1 MLREY
6 LPGQVVD
13 LSGCSLDA
21 ALYFVSRGVPVFA
34 MKSADTAALIV
45 GYDEF
50 GNLILYDAV
59 SGSIGKTALRTARP
73 CLRRQATYLS
83 ATCRKEAEKL
93 SGQNKKTKREGKNMD
108 ERIKTLAHNLVNYS
122 CGVKEGDK
130 VYVHYIGNDTEPLAR
145 AIIKEVYL
153 AKGIPFVHNT
163 EPRVQ
168 REVIM
173 HCTEEQLR
181 LMAKLDCEEMSQMDC
196 YIAVRGTDNV
206 SELSDVPAEKMN
218 LYEKLYS
225 TPVHHDI
232 RVPKTRWVVLRYP
245 NTAMAQLCNTS
256 TEAFEDFYFNVCTLD
271 YSKMA
276 EAMKPLAALMERT
289 DKVRLVG
296 PGTDLT
302 FSIKGIP
309 AIPCAGNL
317 NIPDGEV
324 YTAPGEGFRQRP
336 RFPIM
341 HRPCIR
347 ALPLKTCA

>member
-1 MLREY
+1 
-6 LPGQVVD
+6 
-13 LSGCSLDA
+13 
-21 ALYFVSRGVPVFA
+21 
-34 MKSADTAALIV
+34 
-45 GYDEF
+45 
-50 GNLILYDAV
+50 
-59 SGSIGKTALRTARP
+59 
-73 CLRRQATYLS
+73 
-83 ATCRKEAEKL
+83 
-93 SGQNKKTKREGKNMD
+93 MD

-256 TEAFEDFYFNVCTLD
+256 TEAFEDRKSV
-271 YSKMA
+271 
-276 EAMKPLAALMERT
+276 
-289 DKVRLVG
+289 V
-296 PGTDLT
+296 
-302 FSIKGIP
+302 
-309 AIPCAGNL
+309 
-317 NIPDGEV
+317 
-324 YTAPGEGFRQRP
+324 
-336 RFPIM
+336 
-341 HRPCIR
+341 
-347 ALPLKTCA
+347 